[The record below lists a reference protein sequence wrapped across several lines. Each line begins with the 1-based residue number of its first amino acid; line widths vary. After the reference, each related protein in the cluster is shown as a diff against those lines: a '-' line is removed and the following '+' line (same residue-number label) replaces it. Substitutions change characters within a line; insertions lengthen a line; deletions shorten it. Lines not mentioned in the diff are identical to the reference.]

1 MCGRQP
7 PVDRTAASA
16 RKQRGEIFKAE
27 VKSLIRTRA
36 PWALQGKVQGF
47 GGWSSRAKTLNGQ
60 KPHWAVDARA
70 FRIVSGVAWSAG
82 PAG

>member
-7 PVDRTAASA
+7 PVDRTAAST
-16 RKQRGEIFKAE
+16 RKQRVEIFNAE

-36 PWALQGKVQGF
+36 PWALRGKVQGV
-47 GGWSSRAKTLNGQ
+47 GWLAQPGKNPKRQ
-60 KPHWAVDARA
+60 KPHWALDARA